1 MHDPPWTGPGDL
13 LRQDR
18 LGPRSPSRSRAFTGH
33 AGRAAGRHS
42 RADDDFGCVRL
53 DLPAGTRVLIRS
65 AATGGSVE
73 VRIDGRPGYVVVDVF
88 ADFPDGGLWE
98 AVLLPQLCLAV
109 DRASAARATATR
121 TPELDLDVSGD
132 GSMVRGSMVLAV
144 TAGAPGSPGR
154 VWREHF
160 EIHAVAFR
168 GLLVRVGA
176 YSGRPFAGVPGEPLA
191 ALVEHLAATV
201 APVEVLGD
209 PKPGTLLQPS
219 LPKALR

>member
-1 MHDPPWTGPGDL
+1 M
-13 LRQDR
+13 
-18 LGPRSPSRSRAFTGH
+18 
-33 AGRAAGRHS
+33 
-42 RADDDFGCVRL
+42 
-53 DLPAGTRVLIRS
+53 
-65 AATGGSVE
+65 E
-73 VRIDGRPGYVVVDVF
+73 VRIGGRPGYVVVDVF

-109 DRASAARATATR
+109 DRASVARATPTR

-132 GSMVRGSMVLAV
+132 GSMARGSMVLAV

-176 YSGRPFAGVPGEPLA
+176 YSGRPFAGVPGDPLA